1 MEKPPEVKAEKA
13 VKRIRSVD
21 TKTRV
26 FSPAWKIRSDTV
38 FALFSLKEKD
48 HARSSLLTAFLIN

>member
-21 TKTRV
+21 TKTRRAEGE
-26 FSPAWKIRSDTV
+26 FEGMDTLASD
-38 FALFSLKEKD
+38 F
-48 HARSSLLTAFLIN
+48 